1 MTLIYVR
8 YVKSTDAKPASA
20 VYIFLLKFEF
30 FSCSYIYVQLF
41 HLTCI
46 EKDIYIAIK
55 VKLLEIFNP
64 LKIQR
69 AVPPAGHLVVTG

>member
-1 MTLIYVR
+1 M
-8 YVKSTDAKPASA
+8 
-20 VYIFLLKFEF
+20 LLYL
-30 FSCSYIYVQLF
+30 CSVISLDF
-41 HLTCI
+41 I
-46 EKDIYIAIK
+46 EKDLYIAIK